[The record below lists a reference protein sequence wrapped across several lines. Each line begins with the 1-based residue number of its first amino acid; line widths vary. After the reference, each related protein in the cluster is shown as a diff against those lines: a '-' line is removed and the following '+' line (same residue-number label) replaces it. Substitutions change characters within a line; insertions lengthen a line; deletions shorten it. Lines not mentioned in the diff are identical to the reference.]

1 MLAESKSSEEYKV
14 LLQRAVE
21 HISSRGFNTIKADLE
36 GYEHPTHY
44 KAQNNKQ
51 LNFSPDITAMNERG
65 KYYFEIAKKT
75 ESTRELVSKWKLL
88 ETMAEMKNGQLN
100 ILVPYGQN
108 RFAQELIAQHNINA
122 NLIKL
127 D

>member
-1 MLAESKSSEEYKV
+1 MLPESKSSEEYKE
-14 LLQRAVE
+14 LLQRAIN
-21 HISSRGFNTIKADLE
+21 HITSRGFNTIKAELD
-36 GYEHPTHY
+36 GYEQPTHY
-44 KAQNNKQ
+44 KAQNDSN
-51 LNFSPDITAMNERG
+51 LNFCPDITAVNERG
-65 KYYFEIAKKT
+65 KFYFEIAKKT

-88 ETMAEMKNGQLN
+88 ETMAGMKNGKLN

-108 RFAQELIAQHNINA
+108 RFAQELVAEHNINA